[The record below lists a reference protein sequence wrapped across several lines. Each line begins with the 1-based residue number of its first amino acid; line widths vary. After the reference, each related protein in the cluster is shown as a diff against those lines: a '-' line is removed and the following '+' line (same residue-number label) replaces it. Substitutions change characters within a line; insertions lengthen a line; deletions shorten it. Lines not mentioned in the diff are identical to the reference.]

1 RLRLL
6 SFSHKHHQS
15 VLQIMNSSLLRTF
28 KSKARSFRSK
38 TAGCVG
44 SAFSLVDQRSR
55 SDGLPMPRLLP
66 HRQAASVKLQNSG
79 DADSAADG
87 QAAAA
92 AAADSAS
99 PVDAAAAAAAA
110 NAEAA
115 DVQLGNL
122 DLDSADLLAGARTG
136 LRVPPHLGWA
146 QLLLA
151 LLGLALAVATA
162 CLTGG
167 GGGREFSL
175 LSGPLGIA
183 LWCSLSLFMCGLLA
197 LCYARQ
203 PLRKLLTAY
212 RAATGLSLLLH
223 SVGLLPLP
231 ADPAT
236 QQLPVQLRT
245 AQSLV
250 LAASWCLLLACG
262 LSDLCV
268 GRSLCQVADLFGRA
282 VCRHRRPTG
291 RLAASF
297 GEVNRSASSD
307 RLSVPEL
314 NGGSHC
320 NVSFPVASQNK
331 LAQAAN

>member
-1 RLRLL
+1 
-6 SFSHKHHQS
+6 
-15 VLQIMNSSLLRTF
+15 MNSSLLRTF

-183 LWCSLSLFMCGLLA
+183 LWCSLSL
-197 LCYARQ
+197 
-203 PLRKLLTAY
+203 TAY

-307 RLSVPEL
+307 R
-314 NGGSHC
+314 
-320 NVSFPVASQNK
+320 NK